1 MEKRVAGILS
11 ENIFQ
16 VIGINIKWA
25 VKLLP
30 RVLRKGK
37 ASPMTPRGQHYQIAG
52 RSCQVISTT
61 SASKE
66 SGRNHRETCA
76 AW

>member
-1 MEKRVAGILS
+1 MEKRVAGIFC

-52 RSCQVISTT
+52 RSC
-61 SASKE
+61 
-66 SGRNHRETCA
+66 
-76 AW
+76 